1 MKTLCPRRPGRL
13 VSLRLSALLGF
24 LCSGGLL
31 HAAGAGGVTGTVSNA
46 ATNVYL
52 DGARVELPALGR
64 QVLTDASGRFAL
76 TDVPPGEHAIVAS
89 YTGLDADRQTV
100 RVEAGRSAV
109 LKFDLGSSIYQL
121 QQFVITGEREGNA
134 ASITRQR
141 NADNV
146 KSVVALDA
154 FGNLGNENPGELL
167 SRMAGVA
174 PNISDEGD
182 VFSVYVRGI
191 DPTLN
196 SVNIDGNKM
205 ATSAALSR
213 EYRFLNVSAGAFE
226 ELEVVKAPTPDMDP
240 DSLGGAVNMKSKS
253 SLSLKEKRR
262 FNYRVGAKWA
272 PPFMWD
278 QTPTRAQHRAH
289 PITSV
294 GYQEVFGVRGGE
306 RNLGV
311 ALNAFYIENPTTY
324 ASTIRDYTFSVND
337 PAYVYDYRTNDAYNL
352 RKQRSVTLR
361 ADYRLGTTT
370 RLSLGAMLADAFEN
384 LKINYQT
391 RVYSGRTIAAIGANG
406 QPTGTGAILPGFTDT
421 LTQVRAVS
429 GSNFET
435 TTSSNAFMDRTRRV
449 QFDVS
454 DRRGHWET
462 DAGVSYS
469 QSIVHLNSGQ
479 NGGYGGGGAFV
490 TDVRTIGWTLD
501 QSASKEFPSFTQT
514 AGPGILEMRNYGNS
528 QLTQLNGNREG
539 RVYVASLDTKYDL
552 GLAQRTSL
560 KTGLRWRRQESGD
573 RTGSRRFTY
582 LGADGVVGLNPATGR
597 NDDDLSPFQI
607 PDLQRTADYR
617 LGAIPFVHT
626 ATVGADVEKNPSHWR
641 EDVYFRE
648 SERLAGTRKVTE
660 DVSSVYLMG
669 RTRWQKLGALAGAR
683 VEKTEVTGLGWARRT
698 TLASITDPGLR
709 AATEYGARRRVEG
722 SYTDVFPGLHFS
734 YAFARGLLGRA
745 SWSTSIGR
753 PAFSNLVPREDVNV
767 TNQTVTI
774 NNPSLSPQYSDNLD
788 LSLEY
793 YFEPVG
799 LLSIGAF
806 QKDLAD
812 FIFTD
817 EGGLVGSGA
826 GNGYEGQY
834 AGYTIITQHNGGSA
848 RIRGLEASYQ
858 LELTFLPAVL
868 RGFGVFA
875 NYTYL
880 TTEGNYGG
888 AATRSSS
895 QVARFVPRSA
905 NGGLSYKR
913 DRFNARVLVNHVG
926 EHLYT
931 YSADPSRLRYKMSR
945 SLTNL
950 SLNYQVRRGVTV
962 YCDFNNLLQAPQ
974 RYYIGAGKTNRLQ
987 AYLDNGPTINFG
999 VSGSF

>member
-1 MKTLCPRRPGRL
+1 MNTPRLCRILLHPRFL
-13 VSLRLSALLGF
+13 ALLLAG
-24 LCSGGLL
+24 LCVVRSSGG
-31 HAAGAGGVTGTVSNA
+31 AAESGGIEGTVSNA
-46 ATNVYL
+46 ATNVFL
-52 DGARVELPALGR
+52 EGVQVEIAALGR
-64 QVLTDASGRFAL
+64 QALTDAAGRFAFPIL
-76 TDVPPGEHAIVAS
+76 PAGDHVLAAS
-89 YTGLDADRQTV
+89 YTGLDTGRETV
-100 RVEAGRSAV
+100 SVQAGRTAFV
-109 LKFDLGSSIYQL
+109 KFELGSPIYQL
-121 QQFVITGEREGNA
+121 QQFVVTSEREGNA

-141 NADNV
+141 TAPNV

-167 SRMAGVA
+167 SRLSGVA

-240 DSLGGAVNMKSKS
+240 DSLGGAVNMKTKS
-253 SLSLKEKRR
+253 SLGLKEKRR
-262 FNYRVGAKWA
+262 FNYRIGAKWA
-272 PPFMWD
+272 PPFVWD
-278 QTPTRAQHRAH
+278 QTPTREQHRIH
-289 PITSV
+289 PITSL
-294 GYQEVFGVRGGE
+294 GYQEVFGVLGGE

-311 ALNAFYIENPTTY
+311 TLNAFYIENPTTY
-324 ASTIRDYTFSVND
+324 VSTIRDYAFNLND

-352 RKQRSVTLR
+352 RKQRSVTLKL
-361 ADYRLGTTT
+361 DYQFGSHT

-391 RVYSGRTIAAIGANG
+391 RVFTGRTVAAIGANG
-406 QPTGTGAILPGFTDT
+406 QPTGTGAILPGFSDS

-449 QFDVS
+449 QFDLN
-454 DRRGHWET
+454 DRRGRWTT
-462 DAGVSYS
+462 DSGLSYS

-479 NGGYGGGGAFV
+479 TGGNGGGGAFV
-490 TDVRTIGWTLD
+490 TDVRAIGWTLD
-501 QSASKEFPSFTQT
+501 QSASREFPRFTQT
-514 AGPGILEMRNYGNS
+514 AGPSILEMRNYGNS
-528 QLTQLNGNREG
+528 QLTRLNGNREG
-539 RVYVASLDTKYDL
+539 RVYVGNLDLKYDL
-552 GLAQRTSL
+552 GLNQRIWFKAGT
-560 KTGLRWRRQESGD
+560 RWRRQESGD
-573 RTGSRRFTY
+573 TTGSRRYTY
-582 LGADGVVGLNPATGR
+582 VGADSVAGTNPASGI
-597 NDDDLSPFQI
+597 NDDDLTPFLI
-607 PDLQRTADYR
+607 PGLQRTAAYG

-626 ATVGADVEKNPSHWR
+626 ASVGADVEQNPARWR

-648 SERLAGTRKVTE
+648 SARLAGTRKVTE
-660 DVSSVYLMG
+660 EVSAAYLMG
-669 RTRWQKLGALAGAR
+669 SARLAKLGLLAGAR
-683 VEKTEVTGLGWARRT
+683 FERTEVTGEGWARRQ
-698 TLASITDPGLR
+698 TLASIADPVQR
-709 AATEYGARRRVEG
+709 AAAEYGARRRIEG
-722 SYTDVFPGLHFS
+722 SYDDVFPGVHLT
-734 YAFARGLLGRA
+734 YPFARGLLGRA

-774 NNPSLSPQYSDNLD
+774 NNPSLKPQYGDSFDA
-788 LSLEY
+788 SLEY

-799 LLSIGAF
+799 LLSIGGF
-806 QKDLAD
+806 QKDLSN

-817 EGGLVGSGA
+817 EGGVVGTGPA
-826 GNGYEGQY
+826 NGFEGQY
-834 AGYTIITQHNGGSA
+834 AGYTIISQSNGGRA
-848 RIRGLEASYQ
+848 RIRGLEAAYQ
-858 LELTFLPAVL
+858 QELTFLPAAL
-868 RGFGVFA
+868 RGFAVFA

-888 AATRSSS
+888 TTVRSSDR
-895 QVARFVPRSA
+895 VARFVPRSA

-913 DRFNARVLVNHVG
+913 NRFAARVLVNHVG

-931 YSADPSRLRYKMSR
+931 FSTDPSRLRYKMAR
-945 SLTNL
+945 TLTNL
-950 SLNYQVRRGVTV
+950 SFSYQLRRGVSV
-962 YCDFNNLLQAPQ
+962 YCDLNNILQAPQ
-974 RYYIGAGKTNRLQ
+974 RYYIGAGKTDRLQ
-987 AYLDNGPTINFG
+987 ACIDNGPSLNFG

>member
-1 MKTLCPRRPGRL
+1 MKTFRSWHAIRLDWIKRL
-13 VSLRLSALLGF
+13 VTLGCFSSGVLL
-24 LCSGGLL
+24 
-31 HAAGAGGVTGTVSNA
+31 AAAEGGGVSGTVSNA

-52 DGARVELPALGR
+52 EGAVVEIPVLGR
-64 QVLTDASGRFAL
+64 QALTDASGRFAFAEL
-76 TDVPPGEHAIVAS
+76 PPGEHTIRAS
-89 YTGLDADRQTV
+89 YTGLEADRQTV

-109 LKFDLGSSIYQL
+109 LKFDLGSPIYQL
-121 QQFVITGEREGNA
+121 QQFVVTGEREDNA

-141 NADNV
+141 NAANV

-167 SRMAGVA
+167 SRLAGVA

-196 SVNIDGNKM
+196 SVNVDGNKM

-213 EYRFLNVSAGAFE
+213 EFRFLNVSAGAFE

-240 DSLGGAVNMKSKS
+240 DSLGGAVNMKTKS
-253 SLSLKEKRR
+253 SLGLKEKRR
-262 FNYRVGAKWA
+262 FNYRLGVKWA
-272 PPFMWD
+272 PPFLWD
-278 QTPTRAQHRAH
+278 QTPTRAQHRSH

-294 GYQEVFGVRGGE
+294 GYQEVFGVLGGE

-352 RKQRSVTLR
+352 RKQRSVTLKF
-361 ADYRLGTTT
+361 DYRLGTGT

-391 RVYSGRTIAAIGANG
+391 RVYSGRTIAALGANG
-406 QPTGTGAILPGFTDT
+406 LPTGTGAILPGFTDT
-421 LTQVRAVS
+421 FTQVRAVS

-449 QFDVS
+449 QLDLS
-454 DRRGHWET
+454 DRRGRWET
-462 DAGVSYS
+462 DGSVSYS

-479 NGGYGGGGAFV
+479 NGGYGGGGSFV

-501 QSASKEFPSFTQT
+501 QSASKEFPTFTQT
-514 AGPGILEMRNYGNS
+514 AGPSILDLRNYGNN

-539 RVYVASLDTKYDL
+539 RVYVASLDAKYQL
-552 GLAQRTSL
+552 GLAQPAWL
-560 KTGLRWRRQESGD
+560 KAGARWRRQESGD
-573 RTGSRRFTY
+573 TTGSRRFTY
-582 LGADGVVGLNPATGR
+582 VGADGVTGVNPATGA

-607 PDLQRTADYR
+607 PGLQRTADYQ

-626 ATVGADVEKNPSHWR
+626 ATLGADVEKNPARWR

-669 RTRWQKLGALAGAR
+669 GGRWGKFGVLTGAR
-683 VEKTEVTGLGWARRT
+683 VEKTEVTGVGWARRT
-698 TLASITDPGLR
+698 TLASISDPALR
-709 AATEYGARRRVEG
+709 AATEYGARKRIEG
-722 SYTDVFPGLHFS
+722 SYTDVFPGLHGT

-745 SWSTSIGR
+745 SWSSSIGR

-806 QKDLAD
+806 QKDLTN

-817 EGGLVGSGA
+817 EGGVVGTGA

-834 AGYTIITQHNGGSA
+834 AGYTIVTQNNGGSA
-848 RIRGLEASYQ
+848 RILGLEAAYQ
-858 LELTFLPAVL
+858 QELTFLPAVL

-875 NYTYL
+875 NYTLL

-888 AATRSSS
+888 TGTRSSN

-905 NGGLSYKR
+905 NAGLSFKR
-913 DRFNARVLVNHVG
+913 DRFSARVLVNYVG

-931 YSADPSRLRYKMSR
+931 YSTDPSRLRYKMAR
-945 SLTNL
+945 TLTNL
-950 SLNYQVRRGVTV
+950 SLNYQLRRGITL

-987 AYLDNGPTINFG
+987 AYLDNGPSLNFG
-999 VSGSF
+999 VTGSF